1 MMIGG
6 LICFAL
12 SFILLLTTIH
22 VVYKNKTI
30 SMTKGCPKP
39 IFDMCIIMGI
49 VLSVLIFILAL
60 LLMVGENL

>member
-30 SMTKGCPKP
+30 SMTQGCPKP
-39 IFDMCIIMGI
+39 IFDMCVIMGI

-60 LLMVGENL
+60 LLMVGEKL

>member
-22 VVYKNKTI
+22 VVCKNKTV
-30 SMTKGCPKP
+30 SMTKGYPKP
-39 IFDMCIIMGI
+39 IFDMCVIMGI
-49 VLSVLIFILAL
+49 ILSVLIFILAL
-60 LLMVGENL
+60 LLMIGKNI